1 MIILPRGMFV
11 AFLQGHYFLTKTKG
25 MKART
30 EIFELMVD
38 GTPVEVI
45 ATPYFINHNMEKRI
59 RVSFNGS
66 PVHIFAWDDSANR
79 LQAVNE
85 GTETIP
91 HKIEVAIAQ
100 ELENRLAA

>member
-1 MIILPRGMFV
+1 MLLAIIERN
-11 AFLQGHYFLTKTKG
+11 YFLIKSRDMKTH
-25 MKART
+25 T
-30 EIFELMVD
+30 EIFELMID
-38 GTPVEVI
+38 GAPVEVR

-79 LQAVNE
+79 LHAVKE
-85 GTETIP
+85 GSENIP
-91 HKIEVAIAQ
+91 HKIEEAIAR